1 MKIEVDYEG
10 EDRGI
15 VIKEVFSGAY
25 IETAEGNRIGFCM
38 RDDTIEF
45 NVLPKAG
52 GYRWFRI
59 DMGDLTVKAMSTEA
73 DEPQH
78 AGCPSMDGDPV

>member
-1 MKIEVDYEG
+1 MKIDVGYEG
-10 EDRGI
+10 EDRAI

-45 NVLPKAG
+45 NVLPKG
-52 GYRWFRI
+52 GGSQWHRVN
-59 DMGDLTVKAMSTEA
+59 MQTLEVEKM
-73 DEPQH
+73 
-78 AGCPSMDGDPV
+78 